1 MNDKQRNEGG
11 SEKLQEIEVE
21 KLEKVTGGWWD
32 DGGWGGGGYDSWS
45 YMPGGGWGGGWGSG
59 WCW

>member
-1 MNDKQRNEGG
+1 MNDKQRDEGRT
-11 SEKLQEIEVE
+11 EKLQEIEVE
-21 KLEKVTGGWWD
+21 KLEKVTGGWYD
-32 DGGWGGGGYDSWS
+32 DGGWGGGYDSWS

>member
-1 MNDKQRNEGG
+1 MDNKQQTE
-11 SEKLQEIEVE
+11 EKLQEIEVE

-32 DGGWGGGGYDSWS
+32 FGGGGYDSWS
-45 YMPGGGWGGGWGSG
+45 YMPGGGWGSGWGSG

>member
-21 KLEKVTGGWWD
+21 KLEKVTGGWYD
-32 DGGWGGGGYDSWS
+32 DGGWGGGYDSWS
-45 YMPGGGWGGGWGSG
+45 YMPGGGWGGGWGGS